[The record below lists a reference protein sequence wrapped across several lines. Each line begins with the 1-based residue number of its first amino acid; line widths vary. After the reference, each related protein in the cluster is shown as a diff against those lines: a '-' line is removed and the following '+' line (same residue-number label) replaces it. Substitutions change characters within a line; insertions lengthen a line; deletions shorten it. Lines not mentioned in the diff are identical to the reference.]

1 MEEKKYS
8 LRELS
13 KSNKTYNEMIEFL
26 KKTIPQEK
34 RPEIIQKFEEKAFE
48 DDDRGKGLK
57 WMLNIN
63 GLATATS
70 LLAIILGNPGVV
82 GATVVTAPYTL
93 LYYFWCKNVMQQ
105 AKENKEECLRFIQSV
120 SEKEN
125 DIRYPFVIGN
135 DEDLKKMQEYSKS
148 LSDKNGEGII
158 EYFKNLVIDE
168 EKSHI

>member
-1 MEEKKYS
+1 MGEKNYS
-8 LRELS
+8 LQELS
-13 KSNKTYNEMIEFL
+13 KYNKTYNEMIEYL
-26 KKTIPQEK
+26 KRTISKENETEMMK
-34 RPEIIQKFEEKAFE
+34 KFERRAFE
-48 DDDRGKGLK
+48 DDDRGNGLK

-93 LYYFWCKNVMQQ
+93 FYYLWCKNVMQSSKSK
-105 AKENKEECLRFIQSV
+105 KEDCLRFIQSI

-135 DEDLKKMQEYSKS
+135 DEDLKKMQEYSKT
-148 LSDKNGEGII
+148 LSDKNGEGIV